1 MIDILWPWVLAALPL
16 PWIIR
21 TLLPAQDKA
30 GQTGAAIKVPFYAQI
45 LETQGT
51 EQNPQLS
58 IDRKIIYALIIWILV
73 ILAGINPVWIG
84 EPVQL
89 PTLGRNLMLAVDV
102 SPSMQEKDLT
112 LGNQPVDR
120 LTVLKSVMSDFI
132 ERREGDRLGL
142 ILFGSHAYLQTPL
155 TLDRKTVN
163 TLLDEAQI
171 GIAGKATAIGDAIG
185 MGLKKLLDTE
195 STEKVLILATDG
207 ANTTGEINPLKA
219 AELAALENLS
229 IYTIGIG
236 ADSMQLPG
244 IFGSAFGS
252 RHINPSRDLDE
263 KMLMEIAEK
272 TGGQYFRAKTSDD
285 LQSIYQQLD
294 KLEPVSGENQTYR
307 PKKSLFYIPL
317 GLAFILSLLM
327 AASSLSLSGVRYSLT
342 QGRKINNND

>member
-1 MIDILWPWVLAALPL
+1 MINILWPWVLAALPL

-21 TLLPAQDKA
+21 TLLPAKDKTQQA
-30 GQTGAAIKVPFYAQI
+30 GAAIKVPFY
-45 LETQGT
+45 TQVLDNAADN
-51 EQNPQLS
+51 QNHQLTL
-58 IDRKIIYALIIWILV
+58 DRKMIYAFIIWVLV

-89 PTLGRNLMLAVDV
+89 PTVGRNLMLAIDV

-132 ERREGDRLGL
+132 ARREGDRLGL
-142 ILFGSHAYLQTPL
+142 ILFGSQAYLQTPL
-155 TLDRKTVN
+155 TLDRKAVN

-195 STEKVLILATDG
+195 SSKKVLILATDG
-207 ANTTGEINPLKA
+207 ANTAGEINPLKA

-244 IFGSAFGS
+244 IFGSTFGS
-252 RHINPSRDLDE
+252 RNVNPSRDLDE
-263 KMLMEIAEK
+263 KMLIEIAEK
-272 TGGQYFRAKTSDD
+272 TGGQYFRAKTSAD

-327 AASSLSLSGVRYSLT
+327 AVSSLSLSGIHYSLT
-342 QGRKINNND
+342 QGRKIN